1 MKKNED
7 FRRRMA
13 WARTAMQNL
22 HQEIYKLR
30 GGIIPST
37 IENDSDKLSSELS
50 KCRIS
55 ADIQENKISELE
67 RLLRSNEV
75 NLFKMQVEKGEVSA
89 KLTKSFEDLD
99 SIKAVSIRTIKTQ
112 VENTEKKWADVVN
125 NKTKLI
131 NKLTLENQ
139 ETRVKLSRELQEAK
153 SKLGRELQET
163 ESKLG
168 KELSETKTK
177 LGKELADTKSSLHD
191 IQSSATTDQAKDEKI
206 KALTA
211 KLTNQQKQIAIQN
224 QQINNQQ
231 IKALTAKLTNQQK
244 QIA

>member
-1 MKKNED
+1 MILQYT
-7 FRRRMA
+7 RIIIA
-13 WARTAMQNL
+13 QA
-22 HQEIYKLR
+22 LR
-30 GGIIPST
+30 
-37 IENDSDKLSSELS
+37 LLF
-50 KCRIS
+50 
-55 ADIQENKISELE
+55 NKIWYAS

-163 ESKLG
+163 KSKLG

-211 KLTNQQKQIAIQN
+211 KLTNQQKQVW
-224 QQINNQQ
+224 
-231 IKALTAKLTNQQK
+231 
-244 QIA
+244 